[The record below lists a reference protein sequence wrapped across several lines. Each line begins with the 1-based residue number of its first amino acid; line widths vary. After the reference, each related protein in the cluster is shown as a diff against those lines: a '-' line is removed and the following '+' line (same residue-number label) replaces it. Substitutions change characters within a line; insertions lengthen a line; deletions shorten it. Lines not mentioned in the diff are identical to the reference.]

1 MPKELMGNAA
11 SFLGVFLLAL
21 GLAALVAAEL
31 AKRLLRLDADYSGP
45 RRTAGAVVSARW
57 REEYDQGSKKGCKT
71 RIRTYHAAFALED
84 GSRVELWMPWRKY
97 RRLSEGGSGRL
108 TWQGGR
114 LIKFEPAGER
124 HESRSH
130 LYPRRGQTYGRPPE
144 RPGH

>member
-21 GLAALVAAEL
+21 GLAALIAAEL

-57 REEYDQGSKKGCKT
+57 REEYDQESKRGCKP
-71 RIRTYHAAFALED
+71 RIRTCHAAFALED

-124 HESRSH
+124 HES
-130 LYPRRGQTYGRPPE
+130 
-144 RPGH
+144 